1 MRYICALFWHFISVA
16 FVAAAEKRCSSLYSL
31 LWHLVM
37 RSGETGC
44 FDETSVVRTHSF
56 GSSFCRF
63 SQPFV
68 DCVAGTRRFSKWQPA
83 LPLLLESF
91 GVPMQQSTSLS
102 YFPAPLQ
109 KYTLPEYSSTAETSS
124 SQTLWPPPHRD
135 RCTQRSPREA
145 EGRGTGREQE
155 WRRNVRRWAVSFP
168 PKDGGQKMEQKI

>member
-1 MRYICALFWHFISVA
+1 MRYICALFGILSPFP
-16 FVAAAEKRCSSLYSL
+16 SSLQQKNAAPHFYSL
-31 LWHLVM
+31 LWYLVM

-44 FDETSVVRTHSF
+44 FDDTSVVRTHSF

-83 LPLLLESF
+83 LLLLLESF

-135 RCTQRSPREA
+135 RCTERPPREA